1 MRNTSPICVV
11 YRRHTVYVTL
21 TQERRLSR
29 VNLDG
34 DYLDVTDKLTEK
46 DRARLEKRANRAL
59 DLRVKKEARI
69 VLAIMADALTVRA
82 AEVARG

>member
-1 MRNTSPICVV
+1 M
-11 YRRHTVYVTL
+11 